1 MSFYGSPRHVEL
13 AGDFGVVASLQQQFD
28 DLLFAW
34 TEPNS
39 LLFHPIL
46 PFFDLPHLVRCAAVL
61 SDFNSI
67 HVAILRIFVPS
78 GHKESFPQR
87 LAGKV

>member
-1 MSFYGSPRHVEL
+1 MSFYGSPRHIEL
-13 AGDFGVVASLQQQFD
+13 AGYFGVVTSLQQQFN

-46 PFFDLPHLVRCAAVL
+46 PFFDLPHLVGARL
-61 SDFNSI
+61 FFPISI
-67 HVAILRIFVPS
+67 ASTLPF
-78 GHKESFPQR
+78 
-87 LAGKV
+87 